1 MRRHAM
7 YERWFALLVFGLTTL
22 ASLQASATVLRR
34 LTNVHGSACQTSDP
48 ETQHAQYSDTGM
60 LVKVPSTPSPP
71 PVSVAC
77 TVPWAQDQSLL
88 ATQKITVTLDWNS
101 APISTVA
108 TFNPSCMF
116 YLLTSNGGE
125 LWYGLTLVNN
135 PGTATPEYVFVA
147 QATTTL
153 PLPIYGTIVGSA
165 LYCNNVPVGVGI
177 TGYTVETCFA
187 TSLGSGC

>member
-1 MRRHAM
+1 MRRHLM
-7 YERWFALLVFGLTTL
+7 YQRWFVLCALGLTTL
-22 ASLQASATVLRR
+22 ASMKASAAVLRR

-48 ETQHAQYSDTGM
+48 ETQHAQYLDTGM
-60 LVKVPSTPSPP
+60 LVKSATSP
-71 PVSVAC
+71 PVSLAC
-77 TVPWAQDQSLL
+77 PAPWAQDQSLL

-101 APISTVA
+101 APLSGGSFA
-108 TFNPSCMF
+108 PSCMF
-116 YLLTSNGGE
+116 YLLTNNGGE
-125 LWYGLTLVNN
+125 LWYVVTQINN

-177 TGYTVETCFA
+177 SGYTIETCFS
-187 TSLGSGC
+187 TTLLGGC